1 MQVGLIAAAAGALAT
16 PVVVAAVDWAPRVA
30 RPDVALPAGGAHRAL
45 VAAGLSAAVLG
56 LLGARIGIDA
66 ALAAYLVF
74 GLAAVALV
82 LIDAAHHRLPDVLT
96 LGSYPVGVGLLGLAA
111 LVGSDSGE
119 LGRAALG
126 ALIGFGAYALLYVA
140 VRSGIGA
147 GDVKYAGVVGLHAGW
162 LGWDSLLVALVGG
175 FVVGGVV
182 SLLLLARGRAGLKT
196 KLPFGPAMVAGAV
209 IGIVWGEPLAAAW
222 LTG

>member
-1 MQVGLIAAAAGALAT
+1 MALVTAGAGLVAT
-16 PVVVAAVDWAPRVA
+16 PLVVAAVGWAPRVG
-30 RPDVALPAGGAHRAL
+30 RPAQAAVRPGRLRAI
-45 VAAGLSAAVLG
+45 ASAGLSAAVLG
-56 LLGARIGIDA
+56 LVGARIGADA

-74 GLAAVALV
+74 GLTAVALL
-82 LIDAAHHRLPDVLT
+82 LIDVEHHRLPDVLT
-96 LGSYPVGVGLLGLAA
+96 LGSYPVGAGLLALAAALGSESGRLGRGLLGA
-111 LVGSDSGE
+111 LVG
-119 LGRAALG
+119 
-126 ALIGFGAYALLYVA
+126 FGTYALLYVA

-162 LGWDSLLVALVGG
+162 LGWGPLVVALVGG

-182 SLLLLARGRAGLKT
+182 SVLLLARGRAGLKT

-222 LTG
+222 LGG